1 MKIKL
6 ASKYGFCQGVKNA
19 LNAALFEISHNNDK
33 IYLLNKIVHNKT
45 VNDSLAAKGLIIF
58 DDNRTDI
65 QKIDDINEGTIIFS
79 AHGHDKKLESLA
91 LKKGL
96 KIIDATCPLVNLNE
110 RKIIESLNKGRTVF
124 YIGIQKH
131 PETNAVLSID
141 QRIIFIDFKN
151 PSIPHLSPNTPISIH
166 NQTTLIVN
174 DLKAIYD
181 EIKKEYTDVI
191 FNNDICNATSQRQ
204 NALNEI
210 SDEDLIIIIGDKIS
224 SNSNRLYEIAK
235 KNNPDKAV
243 LFVLDLNDLKQY
255 DLTNYNSAFIS
266 AGASTPESDINPII
280 EYLKSI

>member
-110 RKIIESLNKGRTVF
+110 RKIIESLNKGRTLF
-124 YIGIQKH
+124 NNFTTFMSKKQK
-131 PETNAVLSID
+131 V
-141 QRIIFIDFKN
+141 
-151 PSIPHLSPNTPISIH
+151 NTPEK
-166 NQTTLIVN
+166 V
-174 DLKAIYD
+174 DV
-181 EIKKEYTDVI
+181 EIITNTEQNYKKNEEKSE
-191 FNNDICNATSQRQ
+191 FNYRQ
-204 NALNEI
+204 N
-210 SDEDLIIIIGDKIS
+210 STS
-224 SNSNRLYEIAK
+224 SK
-235 KNNPDKAV
+235 P
-243 LFVLDLNDLKQY
+243 F
-255 DLTNYNSAFIS
+255 F
-266 AGASTPESDINPII
+266 
-280 EYLKSI
+280 